1 MTIYGKSRSCDKY
14 AHGISIRCLPDN
26 CFLMVRVARDKKAA
40 MISVGVTAFLA
51 AIKFIAGT
59 LSGSIALVADAVH
72 SLTDVI
78 SSVGVV
84 IGLKI
89 SDRKPTETF
98 PYGFYRAEN
107 IVSLFLALAII
118 YAGYEI
124 VLTSVEKFTVMN
136 ALTNVPYAIIAALVS
151 LLFTLLLSSYK
162 LKVGR
167 EENSPSLIA
176 DGRHTRADTYASAAV
191 LVGILG
197 NYAGFHSLDPAS
209 GIIVSIFI
217 FRAGY
222 GILKDSIKVLLDAS
236 IDYESLN
243 RIREITSKTP
253 GVGEIQ
259 SLAARS
265 SGKFIFIEL
274 EIGTK
279 LKDLERAH
287 QLSDKIE
294 TRIKSEIK
302 NVDRVLIH
310 IEPGEREIMRYA
322 VPCTENNGLL
332 SKVSG
337 HFGGAEYFCI
347 FDMRRDGN
355 DFIDMRFLKNPFATL
370 EKRKGLK
377 AAELLVANDIDK
389 LITKESIVQKSP
401 FYVLDDAY
409 VGSEETD
416 LDTIGEVIEEIIEG
430 MCGNGSET
438 AMDRE

>member
-1 MTIYGKSRSCDKY
+1 
-14 AHGISIRCLPDN
+14 
-26 CFLMVRVARDKKAA
+26 MVRVARDKKAA
-40 MISVGVTAFLA
+40 LISVGVTAFLA
-51 AIKFIAGT
+51 VIKFLAGT

-78 SSVGVV
+78 SSFGVV

-98 PYGFYRAEN
+98 PYGFYRVEN

-136 ALTNVPYAIIAALVS
+136 ALTNVPYAITAALVS

-167 EENSPSLIA
+167 EENYPSVMA
-176 DGRHTRADTYASAAV
+176 DVEHTRADTYASAAV

-197 NYAGFHSLDPAS
+197 NYMGFYSLDPAS
-209 GIIVSIFI
+209 GILVSIFI

-243 RIREITSKTP
+243 RIREITSETP
-253 GVGEIQ
+253 GVGAIQ

-274 EIGTK
+274 ELGTK

-287 QLSDKIE
+287 QLSGKIE
-294 TRIKSEIK
+294 TRIKSEIQ

-310 IEPGEREIMRYA
+310 IEPEERGIIRYA

-337 HFGGAEYFCI
+337 HFGEAEYFCI
-347 FDMRRDGN
+347 FDMRIDNN

-377 AAELLVANDIDK
+377 AAELLVANNIDK

-416 LDTIGEVIEEIIEG
+416 LDTIGAVIEEIIGG
-430 MCGNGSET
+430 MRGNGSET
-438 AMDRE
+438 ARDWWQISRFPVCV